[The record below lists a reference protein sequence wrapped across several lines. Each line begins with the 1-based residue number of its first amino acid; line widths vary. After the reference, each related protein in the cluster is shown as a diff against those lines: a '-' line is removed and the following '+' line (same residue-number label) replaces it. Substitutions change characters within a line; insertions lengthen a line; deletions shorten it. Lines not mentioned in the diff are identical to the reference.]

1 MHSTRQPSSALRQK
15 GVEFANSH
23 AVFPTFTM
31 PNGSAIAT
39 GHYLGDTGTF
49 SNYVYSGYPVFNSG
63 NFGNVAGTVTP
74 FIEDDQILADL
85 DDHYE
90 GNYVNEESLLAAAR
104 NAGYATAAVGKLGPA
119 AMQDVSQ
126 LRPVKPAIS
135 SAPDRHH

>member
-1 MHSTRQPSSALRQK
+1 
-15 GVEFANSH
+15 
-23 AVFPTFTM
+23 M

-49 SNYVYSGYPVFNSG
+49 SNYVYSGYPIFNSG

-126 LRPVKPAIS
+126 LRPVNKRFPVPQTIIVDDRTGQTSGVPLPAV
-135 SAPDRHH
+135 